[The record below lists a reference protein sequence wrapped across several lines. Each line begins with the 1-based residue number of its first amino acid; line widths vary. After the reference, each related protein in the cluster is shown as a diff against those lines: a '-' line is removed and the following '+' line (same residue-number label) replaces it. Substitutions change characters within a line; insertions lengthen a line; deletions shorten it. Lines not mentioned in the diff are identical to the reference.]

1 MNNDI
6 TNLKYVE
13 VPVVVLLDEDLSTT
27 TKLLMGLITT
37 LSMQE
42 GFCFASNRY
51 LSNLMKVSRRTITS
65 CIASLRKKNL
75 LSLLSESF
83 TSSKIRSDN
92 LFKFSGALFES
103 FTTIPATREL
113 LHRSFELGQ
122 LLDHIIDNEVTGF
135 AADNKN
141 DYIKFGLTTL
151 KYDERKVFAS
161 FNINRNLYEIYKD
174 FFVKGTK
181 VFIKGYLNSYITNNK
196 IQSFITVTDIAN
208 NQDEIMTGKKGPHI
222 RLDPDGVEVWDG
234 KRCEAI
240 PPTEEEL
247 KEMEELLKEYQ

>member
-1 MNNDI
+1 MKYDLNEIIISGTINSI
-6 TNLKYVE
+6 T
-13 VPVVVLLDEDLSTT
+13 
-27 TKLLMGLITT
+27 
-37 LSMQE
+37 
-42 GFCFASNRY
+42 
-51 LSNLMKVSRRTITS
+51 
-65 CIASLRKKNL
+65 
-75 LSLLSESF
+75 
-83 TSSKIRSDN
+83 
-92 LFKFSGALFES
+92 
-103 FTTIPATREL
+103 
-113 LHRSFELGQ
+113 
-122 LLDHIIDNEVTGF
+122 
-135 AADNKN
+135 DNKN

-208 NQDEIMTGKKGPHI
+208 NQDEIMTGRKGPHI
-222 RLDPDGVEVWDG
+222 RLDPDGVEVWDE